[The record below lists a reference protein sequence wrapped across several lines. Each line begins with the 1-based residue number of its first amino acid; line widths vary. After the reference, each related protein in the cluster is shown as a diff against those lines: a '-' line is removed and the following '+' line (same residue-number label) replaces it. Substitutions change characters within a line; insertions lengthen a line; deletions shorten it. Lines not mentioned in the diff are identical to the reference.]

1 MIMSAKRELLTER
14 LTIPFSSTQLEKIE
28 KLSRGDVLSTAT
40 YARQQLVKTLK
51 L

>member
-1 MIMSAKRELLTER
+1 MAAKHENLTER
-14 LTIPFSSTQLEKIE
+14 LTIAFTTAQLEKIE
-28 KLSRGDVLSTAT
+28 KMSRSDVLSTAT

>member
-1 MIMSAKRELLTER
+1 MSAKRENLTER
-14 LTIPFSSTQLEKIE
+14 LTIAFTTEQLDKIE
-28 KLSRGDVLSTAT
+28 KLSRGDVLGTAT